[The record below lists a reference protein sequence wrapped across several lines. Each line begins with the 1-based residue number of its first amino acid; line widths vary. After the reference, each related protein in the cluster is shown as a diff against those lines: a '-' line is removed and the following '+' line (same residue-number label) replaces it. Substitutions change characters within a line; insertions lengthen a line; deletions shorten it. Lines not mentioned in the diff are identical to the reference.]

1 MELSALPLNM
11 FAEKLA
17 RHVIPDSPPQLR
29 MMAARG
35 LVPAAPNELLGL
47 LYQLSFDADEAV
59 ARSAKNTLES
69 MPEDVVTHAA
79 SQPNHPMV
87 LYRLAE
93 IAGRQHSAKL
103 LEAILRNVHTPDDAF
118 VLVSKSCS
126 ESISELVAANEVRVL
141 RCPRI
146 IESLFMNEHARQS
159 TIDRLLDLARRNKVS
174 FTELPALQALIEDQ
188 RYDTAAEA
196 ESVGAKDDRFKKQLE
211 RSKAEEAEEQ
221 QLEATMTEEE
231 AIALR
236 EKQQEEEGEHAAKK
250 QNKQA
255 QIGSMSISE
264 KMRLAMLGS
273 AADRDLLIKDGNRL
287 VHMAAATSPKA
298 SLKDVIAWS
307 MNKQIPDNVISYIA
321 NHQRYRRLY
330 KIIVNLSNNPKTPFA
345 IATKI
350 VPSLHTKDLGMLVKN
365 RNSHP
370 MVRRFA
376 KNIAD
381 QREKKR

>member
-1 MELSALPLNM
+1 MDLSALPLNM
-11 FAEKLA
+11 FSEKLV
-17 RHVIPDSPPQLR
+17 RHVVPDAPPQLR

-47 LYQLSFDADEAV
+47 LYQLSFDADESV

-69 MPEDVVTHAA
+69 MPEDVITPAA
-79 SQPNHPMV
+79 SAPNHPMV

-93 IAGRQHSAKL
+93 IASKKHSLKL
-103 LEAILRNVHTPDDAF
+103 LEAVLRNNHAPDDAF
-118 VLVSKSCS
+118 VTVARTCN
-126 ESISELVAANEVRVL
+126 ESFSELIAANEVRVL

-196 ESVGAKDDRFKKQLE
+196 KAAGTKDDRFKKQLE

-221 QLEATMTEEE
+221 KLEATLSEDEL
-231 AIALR
+231 IALR
-236 EKQQEEEGEHAAKK
+236 EKQQEEEGEHAAKSK
-250 QNKQA
+250 NKQA
-255 QIGSMSISE
+255 EIGNMSISE

-273 AADRDLLIKDGNRL
+273 SADRDLLIKDGNRL

-298 SLKDVIAWS
+298 TLKDVVAWS